1 MSQTQRIEIDGR
13 SARVIDTD
21 GGQTVVLDLGADV
34 SGSVEVLGETVLV
47 VTDSSSQKYWVR
59 HLEGIRFMRLVL
71 PSLCSSSPRS
81 SVGHYGDQ
89 HDIDLGAPIERAYL
103 NNGILTIEYGGQV

>member
-21 GGQTVVLDLGADV
+21 DGQTVVLDLGADV
-34 SGSVEVLGETVLV
+34 NGSVEVLGETVLV
-47 VTDSSSQKYWVR
+47 VTD
-59 HLEGIRFMRLVL
+59 
-71 PSLCSSSPRS
+71 
-81 SVGHYGDQ
+81 GDQ
-89 HDIDLGAPIERAYL
+89 HDIDLGVPIERAYL